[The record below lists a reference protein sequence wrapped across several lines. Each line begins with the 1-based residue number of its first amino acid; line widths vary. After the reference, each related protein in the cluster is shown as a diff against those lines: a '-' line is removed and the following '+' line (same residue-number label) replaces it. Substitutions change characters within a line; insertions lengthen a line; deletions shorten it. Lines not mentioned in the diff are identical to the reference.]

1 VITIKIKVT
10 VKNKTALYAANE
22 LKSFIEIMTDGTCD
36 IVESDADITLGL
48 LPAGSVKDTLID
60 DRYVIDIKDGKGNIS
75 GSNERSILLGIYRYL
90 KELGCR
96 FVRPGKNG
104 DVIPKRILTGTEV
117 HIDESAFYP
126 FRVECLEGAI
136 TPQLVIDT
144 IKWLPKVGY
153 NAFFMQF
160 LTPYTFFKRIIP
172 EQFSGEGLTR
182 EEHKNKCYET
192 SLAMTKEIEE
202 VIKTVGLQ
210 FHDVGHGYTFEPFGV
225 HYLDS
230 VLTRDIP
237 EEKRSEIEPYL
248 PLRNGKRRVL
258 NGCINWTNL
267 CLSNKK
273 LVEITAEWFV
283 DFMKSKPEID
293 FLHIW
298 LGDGANNHCECE
310 NCMKQS
316 VSDMYV
322 DMLNVIDERFTA
334 AGIDT
339 KIICIQYVNTRHAP
353 IVSRFNNPDRF
364 ILMPAVSHDYT
375 KTYTTEKYPYPL
387 PEKDERNNFV
397 GIGDFR
403 GCMGLFDTWRKIY
416 PDLPVM
422 FFDYHLYTSHLTDP
436 GYMFASRIISEDVK
450 QLKNLGSKGL
460 VNCKTQRSYFP
471 TSLPVYASGAL
482 LVDPER
488 DFDEIA
494 DEYFEAAYGKE
505 SKTIREYLEKISML
519 FDQKL
524 IKTTTSVE
532 NFSDA
537 ALTKKRAWRN
547 NPEAAKLFGQ
557 IEGVVDTFT
566 SNLEEY
572 ISSAEDE
579 CKKRSFELLTY
590 HGDICKLYGKA
601 LLAGALGKDEECNR
615 LVSELIAYAKENEDH
630 YLPEFDV
637 FLFERAINI
646 VFEQ

>member
-1 VITIKIKVT
+1 MTIQLT
-10 VKNKTALYAANE
+10 LRSKTTLYAASE
-22 LKSFIEIMTDGTCD
+22 LKSFVEAMTGDICKIVDSDGD
-36 IVESDADITLGL
+36 ILLDI
-48 LPAGSVKDTLID
+48 LPEGSVKEPLTD
-60 DRYVIDIKDGKGNIS
+60 DRYIINIKDGKGKIS

-104 DVIPKRILTGTEV
+104 DVIPKRSLNGTNV
-117 HIDESAFYP
+117 QIDEAAFYP

-136 TPQLVIDT
+136 TPQMVIDT

-153 NAFFMQF
+153 NAFFIQF
-160 LTPYTFFKRIIP
+160 LTPYVFFKRIEP
-172 EQFSGEGLTR
+172 ERFSGEGLTR
-182 EEHKNKCYET
+182 EEHINKCYET
-192 SLAMTKEIEE
+192 SLTMTKEIEE

-225 HYLDS
+225 HYLDHI
-230 VLTRDIP
+230 LTRDIP
-237 EEKRSEIEPYL
+237 EEKRAEIEPYL
-248 PLRNGKRRVL
+248 PLRDGERKVL

-273 LVEITAEWFV
+273 LAEMTADWFV
-283 DFMKSKPEID
+283 DFMRDKPEID

-322 DMLNVIDERFTA
+322 DMLNVIDEKFTEA
-334 AGIDT
+334 EIDT

-353 IVSRFNNPDRF
+353 IVSRFKNPDRF
-364 ILMPAVSHDYT
+364 ILMPAISRDMTVPYT
-375 KTYTTEKYPYPL
+375 NEKCPYPL
-387 PEKDERNNFV
+387 PEKDERNNFI

-403 GCMGLFDTWRKIY
+403 GTMGLFDTWKNIY

-436 GYMFASRIISEDVK
+436 SYMFASRIISEDVK
-450 QLKNLGSKGL
+450 QLKNVGSQGL

-471 TSLPVYASGAL
+471 TSLPVYASGTL

-505 SKTIREYLEKISML
+505 AKNVKTYLETLEKL

-524 IKTTTSVE
+524 IKTVTSVE
-532 NFSDA
+532 NFSDTA
-537 ALTKKRAWRN
+537 ITKKRAWRN
-547 NPEAAKLFGQ
+547 NPEAAKLFRQ
-557 IEGVVDTFT
+557 IEGVVDRF
-566 SNLEEY
+566 SANLNEY
-572 ISSAEDE
+572 INSSEDE
-579 CKKRSFELLTY
+579 CKKHSFELLTY
-590 HGDICKLYGKA
+590 HSEMCKLYGKA
-601 LLAGALGKDEECNR
+601 LLAGSVGNEEACDK
-615 LVSELIAYAKENEDH
+615 LVSELIAYVKENEKH
-630 YLPEFDV
+630 YLPELDV
-637 FLFERAINI
+637 FLFERAINV
-646 VFEQ
+646 VFET